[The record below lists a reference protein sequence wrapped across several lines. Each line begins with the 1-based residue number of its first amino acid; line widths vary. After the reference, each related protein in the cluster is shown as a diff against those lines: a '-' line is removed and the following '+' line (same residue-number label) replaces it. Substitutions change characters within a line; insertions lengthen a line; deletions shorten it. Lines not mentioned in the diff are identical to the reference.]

1 MKDHSMQK
9 IRLSALAIASA
20 LVVPDSFAQFADAV
34 VAYVPGTGVS
44 ANCTNPAAALGEPPR
59 VTPGPGRHQRRVVR
73 QPILSHQRLA
83 KLLRR

>member
-9 IRLSALAIASA
+9 IRLSALAMASV
-20 LVVPDSFAQFADAV
+20 LVVPNSFAQFADAV

-44 ANCTNPAAALGEPPR
+44 ASCTNLAAALGEASR
-59 VTPGPGRHQRRVVR
+59 VSPGSGRHQRRVVR
-73 QPILSHQRLA
+73 QTILSHQRRA